1 MRQTQTTFPH
11 ITNEMIDAGM
21 RRARVE
27 RSKAVFSLIDTIFG
41 AKQDKDS
48 LSVG

>member
-27 RSKAVFSLIDTIFG
+27 RSKAVLALIDTIFG
-41 AKQDKDS
+41 SRDSKDRH
-48 LSVG
+48 SVG

>member
-1 MRQTQTTFPH
+1 MKQTQTTFPH

-41 AKQDKDS
+41 HNDKKDRV
-48 LSVG
+48 SVG

>member
-27 RSKAVFSLIDTIFG
+27 RSRAVFSLIDSIFG
-41 AKQDKDS
+41 TKESKDRV
-48 LSVG
+48 SVG